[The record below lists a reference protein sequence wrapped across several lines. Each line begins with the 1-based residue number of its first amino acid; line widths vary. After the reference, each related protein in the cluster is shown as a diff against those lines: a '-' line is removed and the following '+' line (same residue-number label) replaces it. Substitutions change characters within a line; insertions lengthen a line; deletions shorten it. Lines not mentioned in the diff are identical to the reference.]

1 MLKTKDEIMKI
12 ENEKKAEKIINAKAE
27 NAEKTA
33 KATTIILDAEIKRE
47 FQLQIKK
54 SGLNMSFLFNAFMK
68 AYLKNPEIRK
78 AVISE
83 ISE

>member
-27 NAEKTA
+27 NAEKNA

-47 FQLQIKK
+47 FQLHAKK

>member
-1 MLKTKDEIMKI
+1 MKTKSEIM
-12 ENEKKAEKIINAKAE
+12 ENGNDKAAEKIIFAKSE

-33 KATTIILDAEIKRE
+33 KATTIILDAEINRE

>member
-33 KATTIILDAEIKRE
+33 KATTIVLDAEIKKE

>member
-27 NAEKTA
+27 NAEKNA